1 MAEQL
6 QQVAWSQEPRHADA
20 DQLRELLRD
29 HAASL
34 AEFAFQVQEEY
45 LRAVGDEQVPS
56 NAQAIAPASSRAR
69 RCATRRSARPCAAQG
84 AGLPDDYLF
93 VRLTDGYEAGI
104 DLAGR
109 VST

>member
-1 MAEQL
+1 
-6 QQVAWSQEPRHADA
+6 
-20 DQLRELLRD
+20 
-29 HAASL
+29 
-34 AEFAFQVQEEY
+34 
-45 LRAVGDEQVPS
+45 VGDEQVPT
-56 NAQAIAPASSRAR
+56 NAQAIALARSLRPALRDKTVGAAVSRGA
-69 RCATRRSARPCAAQG
+69 